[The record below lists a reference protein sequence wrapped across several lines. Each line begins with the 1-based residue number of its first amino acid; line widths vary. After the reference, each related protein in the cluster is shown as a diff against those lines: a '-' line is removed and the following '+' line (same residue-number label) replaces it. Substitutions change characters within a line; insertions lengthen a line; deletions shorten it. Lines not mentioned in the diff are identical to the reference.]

1 MADMAQDNFSGN
13 CTVVDSPKVIW
24 SLVWGVLFL
33 GFGLFGLCADIKE
46 GTHHDGIAYFL
57 VALGVLNLIR
67 FRVNAKGYVI
77 DVEGDTLEF
86 PGGGIEAQSWT
97 TYFNPLHWLQGLM
110 RHSVPLSEVR
120 EVEAYVDKKQK
131 VDDKGR
137 VSTTTRHIL
146 DINGEFGAIS
156 FSFRSKG
163 KRDELYSALVQ
174 INDMGTPVLNR

>member
-33 GFGLFGLCADIKE
+33 GFGLFLLYASIKQ
-46 GTHHDGIAYFL
+46 GTHNGITYFL
-57 VALGVLNLIR
+57 IALGVLNLIR
-67 FRVNAKGYVI
+67 FRVNAKGYVV

-97 TYFNPLHWLQGLM
+97 TYFNPLHWFQGLM

-120 EVEAYVDKKQK
+120 EVEAYVDRQQK

-146 DINGEFGAIS
+146 DVNGEFGAIS